1 MGGLELQRAK
11 YRDEEL
17 PSIGTGVR
25 RPAGWNV
32 AVNAI
37 FKQCIAVDPF
47 SKPMRY
53 RRATA
58 SRQEARA
65 DLLPRVGNLA
75 RLYWRA
81 AADDRDALLGQSR

>member
-32 AVNAI
+32 AVECNFQA
-37 FKQCIAVDPF
+37 
-47 SKPMRY
+47 MY
-53 RRATA
+53 RR
-58 SRQEARA
+58 
-65 DLLPRVGNLA
+65 
-75 RLYWRA
+75 
-81 AADDRDALLGQSR
+81 